1 MAVGSQRLVWKSAKA
16 SFPLSWLHLE
26 VTACLRTWEHIPLWT
41 MNGSPVLLL
50 PGTISSIDF
59 SDNVE
64 MSLYVVQ
71 SLVPP
76 HPCSRVFQKSQQF
89 MLHMCTRH
97 SIAST
102 TVLKQSFLAEVDG
115 ALILQEEKTAPGV
128 SAWEWVHFVSSYG
141 IGQNHLR
148 FHVHDTRLSIHRDR
162 LTYIKSSPNPLRRV
176 QISRYIGKFVF
187 CVCIFHSSG
196 CYLFLAQSLEK
207 RNNGVLPYNMQT
219 PSKLTCN
226 VPQSKYLISWHFIVS
241 KSSLVSSFSSNIT
254 NRRRVHE

>member
-1 MAVGSQRLVWKSAKA
+1 
-16 SFPLSWLHLE
+16 
-26 VTACLRTWEHIPLWT
+26 

-148 FHVHDTRLSIHRDR
+148 FPRA
-162 LTYIKSSPNPLRRV
+162 
-176 QISRYIGKFVF
+176 RYTVI
-187 CVCIFHSSG
+187 
-196 CYLFLAQSLEK
+196 Y
-207 RNNGVLPYNMQT
+207 T
-219 PSKLTCN
+219 P
-226 VPQSKYLISWHFIVS
+226 
-241 KSSLVSSFSSNIT
+241 
-254 NRRRVHE
+254 